1 VPNAELV
8 LVGAVAKLLNEGLGT
23 EATLAAVAETL
34 RRGLP
39 AEGVTVW
46 LREHG
51 TPAFRAV
58 QAPPTPDGPVPV
70 RSLDLV
76 PSRPDWRRYVLD
88 HEGMRLGLLEVR
100 LGEGAAALETL
111 SIVADFLAPYLAAVE
126 LSADLA
132 GEVAAQSR
140 EIEEH
145 RRFTSLIVDSLPV
158 GLYVVDRDYRIQS
171 WNRKR
176 ETGTQG
182 LRRDVVVGRPVFD
195 VLTRQP
201 PAQLRAEFD
210 RVFETGEIQQTE
222 QEVAAGGETRRF
234 RLSKIPMRLDG
245 DEITHVI
252 TIGEDVTEYHRAQRQ
267 ILQSEKLAAIGQ
279 LAAGVMH
286 EINNPLATIGACV
299 AAIEGRLPPGPGSA
313 RAEEYLQTIDREV
326 DRCSRIV
333 DSLLDFS
340 RPKAGPRR
348 LVSLNT
354 LVDDTLFLLKHH
366 QRFTQLQVVRA
377 LAPGLPETTG
387 SAEQLTQVLMAL
399 MLNAVDA
406 MEQGGQLTVRTGLSP
421 ARADEVVVEV
431 QDTGIGIPA
440 ADQGKIFDPFYT
452 TKPPG
457 RGTGLGLSI
466 CYGIVA
472 DHRGRIEVDSA
483 PGRGATFRVFLPV
496 AA

>member
-1 VPNAELV
+1 VPSPELA

-46 LREHG
+46 MREHG
-51 TPAFRAV
+51 TPAFRSV
-58 QAPPTPDGPVPV
+58 QAPPAPDGPAPV
-70 RSLDLV
+70 RSLDSV
-76 PSRPDWRRYVLD
+76 PPRPDWRRYVLE
-88 HEGMRLGLLEVR
+88 HEGVRLGLLEAR
-100 LGEGAAALETL
+100 LGAGDSDPEALP
-111 SIVADFLAPYLAAVE
+111 IVADFLAPYLAAAE
-126 LSADLA
+126 LSVDLA

-182 LRRDVVVGRPVFD
+182 LRRDDVVGRPVFD

-222 QEVAAGGETRRF
+222 QEVTAGGDTRRF

-252 TIGEDVTEYHRAQRQ
+252 TIGEDVTDYHHAQRQ

-286 EINNPLATIGACV
+286 EINNPLATISACV
-299 AAIEGRLPPGPGSA
+299 AAIEGRLSAGPETA
-313 RAEEYLQTIDREV
+313 QAEEYLQTIDREV

-333 DSLLDFS
+333 DGLLDFS

-348 LVSLNT
+348 RVSLNG
-354 LVDDTLFLLKHH
+354 LVDETLFLLKHH
-366 QRFTQLQVVRA
+366 RRFKQLHVVRA
-377 LAPGLPETTG
+377 LAPGLPDTLG
-387 SAEQLTQVLMAL
+387 SPEQLTQVLMAL
-399 MLNAVDA
+399 MLNALDA

-431 QDTGIGIPA
+431 EDTGIGIPPD
-440 ADQGKIFDPFYT
+440 DQGKIFEPFYT

-483 PGRGATFRVFLPV
+483 LGRGATFRVFLPV